1 MGTRD
6 DHHAIHALRV
16 RIAAAEQAGDQATAD
31 RRLFAQALPIARR
44 IRAERARTLTRAP
57 TVP

>member
-6 DHHAIHALRV
+6 DHHALHTLRV
-16 RIAAAEQAGDQATAD
+16 RIAAAEQSGDQTTAD
-31 RRLFAQALPIARR
+31 RLFAQALPIARR
-44 IRAERARTLTRAP
+44 IRAERARTLTRAT